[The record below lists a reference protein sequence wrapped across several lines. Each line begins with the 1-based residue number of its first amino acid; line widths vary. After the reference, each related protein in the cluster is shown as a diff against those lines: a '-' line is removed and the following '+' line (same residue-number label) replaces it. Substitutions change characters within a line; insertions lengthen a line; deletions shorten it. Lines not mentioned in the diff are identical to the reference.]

1 MLAVKRG
8 KHGSVTVPGVA
19 EVASI
24 GGFLRQYQVRLNPD
38 ELRAFNIP
46 LWTVIEKVRD
56 SANEMGGRLIE
67 FQGAEYMV
75 RGRGYLRSLLIWW
88 SGGLRENKL
97 RFIEAILAETVMKML
112 IEVATALTVAAVV
125 IGLFGYAFA
134 LVLAAFFSE
143 RQGSL
148 GARLAYW
155 LTSAPAQNLG
165 IPCAAI
171 AAYAIVAGLLS
182 AFPPAS
188 NATGQLEFKVF
199 GLEFSGPSGPITLWL
214 MCFLGFILALKMLR
228 V

>member
-88 SGGLRENKL
+88 PG
-97 RFIEAILAETVMKML
+97 V
-112 IEVATALTVAAVV
+112 
-125 IGLFGYAFA
+125 
-134 LVLAAFFSE
+134 
-143 RQGSL
+143 
-148 GARLAYW
+148 
-155 LTSAPAQNLG
+155 
-165 IPCAAI
+165 CAKTNC
-171 AAYAIVAGLLS
+171 GLLKL
-182 AFPPAS
+182 F
-188 NATGQLEFKVF
+188 
-199 GLEFSGPSGPITLWL
+199 
-214 MCFLGFILALKMLR
+214 
-228 V
+228 